1 MVADLPFGSYQSG
14 ADAAYVASA
23 AALKAGAGMVK
34 LEGGA
39 WLAPTVEFLAV
50 RGIPVCGHV
59 GLQPQS
65 VNVLGG
71 YRVQGKTPDAA
82 ESLLADGRALAAAG
96 ASMLVVE
103 CVPRDL
109 GAALTQAAGIPVIG
123 IGAGPAC
130 SGQVL
135 VIYDALGITTG
146 RAGPLRPQLHDRPRQ
161 RRSGAREL
169 RRRGAGRVVSRARA
183 LLLSSGARLRCR
195 GTHDHPSQPPRTGTR
210 MEIVHTAAELSE
222 HLASVKRVAFV
233 PTMGNLHNGHLSLCR
248 IARQHGDA
256 VVTSIFVNRLQFG
269 PNEDFD
275 RYPRTLDADRAGL
288 EREGVDVL
296 FTPSEQEMY
305 PTPQVYRVQPPPLAD
320 ELEGASRPGFFHGV
334 CTVVLKLFHLVQ
346 PDVAIFGKK
355 DRQQLKIVRG
365 MVQQFNLPIQ
375 IVPAETIRAEDGLAL
390 SSRNTYLSPAE
401 RAEAPNLYR
410 VLRDIADAIA
420 GGRHDY
426 ANLEAA
432 ARMELAR
439 RGWKVDYVA
448 VRHGLGLRIPHPE
461 GFDHPNLLIVL
472 GAATLGGT
480 RLIDNVDV
488 VPKEGED

>member
-1 MVADLPFGSYQSG
+1 
-14 ADAAYVASA
+14 
-23 AALKAGAGMVK
+23 
-34 LEGGA
+34 
-39 WLAPTVEFLAV
+39 
-50 RGIPVCGHV
+50 
-59 GLQPQS
+59 
-65 VNVLGG
+65 
-71 YRVQGKTPDAA
+71 
-82 ESLLADGRALAAAG
+82 
-96 ASMLVVE
+96 
-103 CVPRDL
+103 
-109 GAALTQAAGIPVIG
+109 
-123 IGAGPAC
+123 
-130 SGQVL
+130 
-135 VIYDALGITTG
+135 
-146 RAGPLRPQLHDRPRQ
+146 
-161 RRSGAREL
+161 
-169 RRRGAGRVVSRARA
+169 
-183 LLLSSGARLRCR
+183 
-195 GTHDHPSQPPRTGTR
+195 

-222 HLASVKRVAFV
+222 RLAHAERIAFV
-233 PTMGNLHNGHLSLCR
+233 PTMGNLHDGHLSLCR

-275 RYPRTLDADRAGL
+275 RYPRTMDADRAGL

-296 FTPSEQEMY
+296 FNPQEQEMY
-305 PTPQVYRVQPPPLAD
+305 PTPQVYRVMPPPLAE

-346 PDVAIFGKK
+346 PDVAVFGKK

-390 SSRNTYLSPAE
+390 SSRNTYLSPPE

-432 ARMELAR
+432 GRMELAH

-448 VRHGLGLRIPHPE
+448 VRHGLGMRIPHPE

-472 GAATLGGT
+472 GAAALGST
-480 RLIDNVDV
+480 RHIDNVDV
-488 VPKEGED
+488 IPKEGED